1 MEALKNLLYR
11 MADDALILGHRNS
24 EWTGL
29 GPMLEEDI
37 AFSSMSQDKIGIAN
51 ALYSMLHEQLGEKDP
66 DTIAFTRNEK
76 DFFCAHLVELPIGE
90 YDFSLVRHF
99 LYDHAEYLR
108 FEMLQHSSYK
118 PLADL
123 SKKVRGEL
131 KYHIL
136 HADTWMKRLG
146 TATEESKARMQSA
159 LNEAFPLAYSLF
171 EPSVYED
178 DLKAKDIFEGE
189 IALHEKWLQAVQN
202 IISQTELK
210 LPEVKDITAHYGGR
224 KGFHTEHLQPMLGEM
239 TEVFRIDAAAQW

>member
-37 AFSSMSQDKIGIAN
+37 AFSSMAQDKIGIAN
-51 ALYSMLHEQLGEKDP
+51 ALYSMLHEQFGDKDP

-99 LYDHAEYLR
+99 LYDHAEFLR
-108 FEMLQHSSYK
+108 FEMLQNSSYK

-123 SKKVRGEL
+123 AKKVKGEL

-136 HADTWMKRLG
+136 HADTWMQRLG

-159 LNEAFPLAYSLF
+159 LNITFPLTFSLF
-171 EPSVYED
+171 EPSSFED
-178 DLKAKDIFEGE
+178 DLQAENNFEGE
-189 IALHEKWLQAVQN
+189 KALQERWLTAIQN
-202 IISQTELK
+202 IISQTDLK
-210 LPEVKDITAHYGGR
+210 LPEVKNITAHYGGR
-224 KGFHTEHLQPMLGEM
+224 KGFHTEHLQPMLDEM
-239 TEVFRIDAAAQW
+239 TEVFRLDAQAQW

>member
-1 MEALKNLLYR
+1 MDSLKNLLYR
-11 MADDALILGHRNS
+11 MADDALIIGHRNS

-37 AFSSMSQDKIGIAN
+37 AFSSMAQDKVGIAN

-99 LYDHAEYLR
+99 LYDHAEFLR

-123 SKKVRGEL
+123 SKKVKGEL

-159 LNEAFPLAYSLF
+159 LNIAFPLAYSLF
-171 EPSVYED
+171 EPSEYEEQ
-178 DLKAKDIFEGE
+178 LKTEGIFEGE
-189 IALHEKWLQAVQN
+189 KILQEKWLTAIQN
-202 IISQTELK
+202 IIIQTDMH
-210 LPEVKDITAHYGGR
+210 LPEVKDITIHYGGR
-224 KGFHTEHLQPMLGEM
+224 KGFHTEHLQPMLDEM
-239 TEVFRIDAAAQW
+239 TEVFRIDASAQW